1 LQILVGATLVVAQN
15 NNEIKNEN
23 LINNKN
29 GQPQG
34 IAPTGKT
41 EKFEF

>member
-1 LQILVGATLVVAQN
+1 LQILVGATLVLAQN
-15 NNEIKNEN
+15 NNDIEKEN
-23 LINNKN
+23 LINNEN